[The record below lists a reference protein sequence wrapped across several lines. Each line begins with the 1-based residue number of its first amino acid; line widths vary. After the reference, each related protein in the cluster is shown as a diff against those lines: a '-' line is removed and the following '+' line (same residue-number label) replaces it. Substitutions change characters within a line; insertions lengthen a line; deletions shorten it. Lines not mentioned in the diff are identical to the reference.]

1 MKEIVAR
8 MQLSQG
14 AFMVNLVK
22 TNKDTQGV
30 VKLETY
36 GRRVVSYGN
45 YTFNK
50 TEPTI
55 SAKKTVKQDERD
67 KSINITQVKTAFTFF
82 LSLAI
87 EYEYE
92 YKSPNFLCLD

>member
-14 AFMVNLVK
+14 AFLVNLCK
-22 TNKDTQGV
+22 TNKDAQGV
-30 VKLETY
+30 VKLDTDRY
-36 GRRVVSYGN
+36 GRCWDSYGN

-55 SAKKTVKQDERD
+55 SAKKTVKQDEVT
-67 KSINITQVKTAFTFF
+67 KTNSTKVKPILNRKVCKIVVDA
-82 LSLAI
+82 
-87 EYEYE
+87 EYY
-92 YKSPNFLCLD
+92 

>member
-14 AFMVNLVK
+14 AFLVNLVK
-22 TNKDTQGV
+22 MKNDTTTHV
-30 VKLETY
+30 VNFEMD
-36 GRRVVSYGN
+36 GRRVKSYGN

-55 SAKKTVKQDERD
+55 SAKKTVKQDEEA
-67 KSINITQVKTAFTFF
+67 KANSTQV
-82 LSLAI
+82 
-87 EYEYE
+87 
-92 YKSPNFLCLD
+92 N